1 MLQFC
6 YRNGDEDNF
15 DKSYA
20 SKPYN
25 KDPSR
30 SMYKLS
36 TYDERQRRAP
46 SKDDKNVV
54 GGGGSDVSEH
64 YKSTKHYIL
73 DEDLVSEQRQSESRH
88 KSRRSRSRSRSRL
101 RDIDSRKKQ
110 KKYLEKPLEEKPG
123 DICIDDW
130 TPKVSNLTQDPSI
143 MSLKKKL
150 KQRQDEEEE
159 IRRRKHEEEE
169 ENEQKKLEQQKA
181 AQQISSPPPPPPPAE
196 PARNPVAIQWG
207 QMTKS
212 RKTPDKA
219 LASKRLQAF
228 VGKMPGRVGKK
239 WTPEPEHFSDKKTVL
254 PQPQPPQSLTPPP
267 IPVIEKKPAT
277 PPPGIYTIKL
287 FC

>member
-1 MLQFC
+1 
-6 YRNGDEDNF
+6 
-15 DKSYA
+15 
-20 SKPYN
+20 
-25 KDPSR
+25 
-30 SMYKLS
+30 
-36 TYDERQRRAP
+36 
-46 SKDDKNVV
+46 
-54 GGGGSDVSEH
+54 
-64 YKSTKHYIL
+64 
-73 DEDLVSEQRQSESRH
+73 
-88 KSRRSRSRSRSRL
+88 
-101 RDIDSRKKQ
+101 
-110 KKYLEKPLEEKPG
+110 
-123 DICIDDW
+123 
-130 TPKVSNLTQDPSI
+130 